1 MKINEVT
8 VDYVLNDYL
17 HDDPTDAG
25 NRATVSAAMPAAK
38 TFIMKHTSLT
48 EEEINEYDDLTFA
61 YLIIIEDL
69 YDNHT
74 AYTNN
79 VHANRT
85 LDTILSLH
93 SKNAIG

>member
-8 VDYVLNDYL
+8 VEFILNYL
-17 HDDPTDAG
+17 HEDPDDAE
-25 NRATVSAAMPAAK
+25 NRAIVSAAMPAAK
-38 TFIMKHTSLT
+38 AYILEHTSLT
-48 EEEINEYDDLTFA
+48 EAEINEYDDLTFA

-69 YDNHT
+69 YDNRT

-79 VHANRT
+79 IHANHT
-85 LDTILSLH
+85 LEKILSLH

>member
-8 VDYVLNDYL
+8 NEFIFNYL
-17 HDDPTDAG
+17 HEDGTDAE
-25 NRATVSAAMPAAK
+25 NVAIVEAAKPAAK
-38 TFIMKHTSLT
+38 AYIVEHTSLSM
-48 EEEINEYDDLTFA
+48 EEINDYDDLTFA

-69 YDNHT
+69 YDNRT

-79 VHANRT
+79 IHANRT

>member
-8 VDYVLNDYL
+8 TEFVLNYL
-17 HDDPTDAG
+17 HEDGTDAE
-25 NRATVSAAMPAAK
+25 NLAIVTAAMPAAK
-38 TFIMKHTSLT
+38 AYIIEHTSLT
-48 EEEINEYDDLTFA
+48 EAEINEYDDLTFA

-69 YDNHT
+69 YDNRT

-79 VHANRT
+79 IHANTT
-85 LDTILSLH
+85 LDKILSLH